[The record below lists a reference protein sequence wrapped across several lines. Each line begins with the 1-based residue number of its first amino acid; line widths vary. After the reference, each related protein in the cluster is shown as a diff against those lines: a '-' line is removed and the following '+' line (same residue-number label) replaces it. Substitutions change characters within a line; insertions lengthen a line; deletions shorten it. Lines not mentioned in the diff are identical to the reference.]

1 MKFRTTFILLGIL
14 VILLASVILLEHRS
28 TRVQEKKEQSEKLT
42 DFKVSDIEK
51 ISLRIDNQTSFTLSK
66 DEKGNWQIIEPIEA
80 EADDY
85 EARSLVEN
93 FASLR
98 MEKVVEKQ
106 PADLTAYE
114 IPKKEVL
121 LWIKDMSQP
130 VVIQVGMENPI
141 DNTLYARRTDRPEL
155 VLIPGYL
162 RYSLDKKLF
171 DLRKKDILKFATDQ
185 VEEIELKSSEVN
197 WKIKRQKDSWYLVQ
211 PVAALASKYQIDNL
225 LDNLSRL
232 RAREFLAEEKTP
244 ENLKQFGLDK
254 PEFTINL
261 SLRESQQLSFFI
273 NRQDSKVIATNSLSR
288 KIIEVESQI
297 INDLT
302 RRVPDLREK
311 KVAQFNSWEVVAV
324 SLKKKDQTEIL
335 AQKELVKEKKQETE
349 KWFLLSGGGA
359 KEPADESKIE
369 SLLRKLEY
377 LEAQDFIDHPES
389 LSSYGL
395 DHPRLV
401 ITIKHKPV
409 DKEEQIIELLV
420 GSEDQKQLQVVI
432 KNRDFDYLFRVDS
445 AFLQQLPEKAED
457 WKQVENKNQI

>member
-1 MKFRTTFILLGIL
+1 
-14 VILLASVILLEHRS
+14 
-28 TRVQEKKEQSEKLT
+28 
-42 DFKVSDIEK
+42 
-51 ISLRIDNQTSFTLSK
+51 
-66 DEKGNWQIIEPIEA
+66 
-80 EADDY
+80 
-85 EARSLVEN
+85 
-93 FASLR
+93 
-98 MEKVVEKQ
+98 
-106 PADLTAYE
+106 
-114 IPKKEVL
+114 
-121 LWIKDMSQP
+121 

-141 DNTLYARRTDRPEL
+141 DNTLYARRKDRPEL

-197 WKIKRQKDSWYLVQ
+197 WKIKRQKDNWYLVQ

-389 LSSYGL
+389 LSSDGL

-432 KNRDFDYLFRVDS
+432 KNGDFDYLFRVDS